1 MEVLILESIL
11 NSTKKLLGITEE
23 QTAFD
28 TDIVVAINT
37 ALSALSQIGVGS
49 DTGYSIQDSTNTWS
63 EFIGDRKD
71 LEAVKSYVYLKTR
84 LMFDPPQS
92 SAVADAIKTNLS
104 EIEWRIS
111 SAVDWK

>member
-1 MEVLILESIL
+1 MDSIL

-49 DTGYSIQDSTNTWS
+49 DMGYAIQDSTNTWS

-92 SAVADAIKTNLS
+92 SAVTDAIKTNLS

-111 SAVDWK
+111 STVDWK